1 MRVARS
7 KDYCGLRDAAAEA
20 APATSTEVPLVE
32 CSTSTDPAP
41 FAATEPLLAVAF
53 TPPVPVRLV
62 EEADFCAA
70 AEAPAAVLELTFG
83 LEACA

>member
-1 MRVARS
+1 MLDINRPRAIR
-7 KDYCGLRDAAAEA
+7 RDGA
-20 APATSTEVPLVE
+20 LVGRGI
-32 CSTSTDPAP
+32 
-41 FAATEPLLAVAF
+41 
-53 TPPVPVRLV
+53 PVPVRLV